1 MIGRLQKSQGKEKH
15 THVSD
20 SPANVM
26 ILKDTIVLGGP
37 LESWAADFKRS
48 NHRQQVCAK
57 GKAVL
62 DFNNVMGICHL
73 YKNRAFF

>member
-15 THVSD
+15 TQFGD

-37 LESWAADFKRS
+37 LESWPADFKPN
-48 NHRQQVCAK
+48 NHRQQVSAK
-57 GKAVL
+57 GKAEL
-62 DFNNVMGICHL
+62 YFNNVMGNPHL
-73 YKNRAFF
+73 